1 MSWVWEHGPK
11 SGTDRLVLLALADFC
26 DDAGTCFPS
35 MRRIAQRACMTERGA
50 QKALRRMAD
59 AGVISIETG
68 GGRSQCNR
76 YSIALNPEQHSVN
89 TVHPEP
95 ETPNAVH
102 PLRPKPRTR
111 VHETLN
117 GGSPEPSVTVRS
129 ISKTDAREKL
139 VAVLG
144 EELTASLISHRKAI
158 RKPITAEAAAMLA
171 TKLGKMRDPPAAVRR
186 SIENGWTGVF
196 EDDRQEPTHGQTSRS
211 STGLDAFL
219 AGARRL
225 PG

>member
-11 SGTDRLVLLALADFC
+11 SGTDRLVLLALANFC
-26 DDAGTCFPS
+26 DDAGACFPS
-35 MRRIAQRACMTERGA
+35 VGRIAEMACVTPRGA

-68 GGRSQCNR
+68 GGRSRCNR
-76 YSIALNPEQHSVN
+76 YSIALNPERHSLN

-95 ETPNAVH
+95 QTANEVH
-102 PLRPKPRTR
+102 PLRPKPRTQ

-117 GGSPEPSVTVRS
+117 GGSPEPSVTVNS

-158 RKPITAEAAAMLA
+158 RKPITAEAAVMLA
-171 TKLGKMRDPPAAVRR
+171 AKLGKMRDPPAAVRR

-196 EDDRQEPTHGQTSRS
+196 EDDKPEKQDGQHSRRVS
-211 STGLDAFL
+211 AFL
-219 AGARRL
+219 SGARR
-225 PG
+225 

>member
-95 ETPNAVH
+95 QTANTVH
-102 PLRPKPRTR
+102 PLTPKPRTR

-117 GGSPEPSVTVRS
+117 GGSPEPSVTVKS

-144 EELTASLISHRKAI
+144 EEMTAAWIAHRKAI
-158 RKPITAEAAAMLA
+158 RKPLTSHAAELLA
-171 TKLGKMRDPPAAVRR
+171 ERLTGMRDPPAAVRR

-196 EDDRQEPTHGQTSRS
+196 EDDRQEKQDGQHSRRVS
-211 STGLDAFL
+211 AFL
-219 AGARRL
+219 SGARR
-225 PG
+225 